1 MSQFYMF
8 IITPHVQEPME
19 TQEAAPVPTYDQQF
33 PSLGG
38 GAGAGPGAAAAPAP
52 FGSWNVKPRVQSST
66 ITQVRVFVRE
76 IFIIT
81 ATSYLNDNHDYSP
94 LFLFPMSYKVCLRQ
108 EKNIHFDDDRCVIKR

>member
-66 ITQVRVFVRE
+66 ITQVRVFVRSS
-76 IFIIT
+76 F
-81 ATSYLNDNHDYSP
+81 N
-94 LFLFPMSYKVCLRQ
+94 F
-108 EKNIHFDDDRCVIKR
+108 

>member
-1 MSQFYMF
+1 MSLFYMF
-8 IITPHVQEPME
+8 IITPRVQEPME

-66 ITQVRVFVRE
+66 ITQVRVFVRSSCN
-76 IFIIT
+76 F
-81 ATSYLNDNHDYSP
+81 
-94 LFLFPMSYKVCLRQ
+94 
-108 EKNIHFDDDRCVIKR
+108 

>member
-8 IITPHVQEPME
+8 IITPRVQEPME

-66 ITQVRVFVRE
+66 ITQVRVR
-76 IFIIT
+76 
-81 ATSYLNDNHDYSP
+81 YS
-94 LFLFPMSYKVCLRQ
+94 FNF
-108 EKNIHFDDDRCVIKR
+108 